1 MRKIY
6 EIPKNGEVFDYWTVI
21 DNNVKNIYVKMQIK
35 KIKKINK
42 KNMKEEKEKS
52 EVDSKEKLEEG
63 QPIKVDWEPTEIDR
77 FVYLY
82 RVIFSQWYSVA
93 EIFTKFFAN
102 HMNIRSSEM
111 TEEDKSVVDKTKK
124 EIEKVYK
131 GIMDLF
137 D

>member
-1 MRKIY
+1 M
-6 EIPKNGEVFDYWTVI
+6 
-21 DNNVKNIYVKMQIK
+21 
-35 KIKKINK
+35 
-42 KNMKEEKEKS
+42 
-52 EVDSKEKLEEG
+52 
-63 QPIKVDWEPTEIDR
+63 DWEPTEIDR

-102 HMNIRSSEM
+102 HMNISSSEM

-137 D
+137 DEYDKMKDKKSEQSADK

>member
-1 MRKIY
+1 
-6 EIPKNGEVFDYWTVI
+6 
-21 DNNVKNIYVKMQIK
+21 MQIK

-137 D
+137 DEYDKMKDKKSGQSADK

>member
-1 MRKIY
+1 
-6 EIPKNGEVFDYWTVI
+6 
-21 DNNVKNIYVKMQIK
+21 
-35 KIKKINK
+35 
-42 KNMKEEKEKS
+42 MKEEKRRVKS
-52 EVDSKEKLEEG
+52 TAKRSWKMVSPSKWTG
-63 QPIKVDWEPTEIDR
+63 EPTEIDR

-102 HMNIRSSEM
+102 HMNISSSEM

-137 D
+137 DGMTR

>member
-1 MRKIY
+1 MYFFKR
-6 EIPKNGEVFDYWTVI
+6 
-21 DNNVKNIYVKMQIK
+21 DNIN
-35 KIKKINK
+35 KIKKRMIK
-42 KNMKEEKEKS
+42 KENS
-52 EVDSKEKLEEG
+52 ETDSKEKLEEG

-137 D
+137 DEYDKMKDKKSEQSADK

>member
-1 MRKIY
+1 
-6 EIPKNGEVFDYWTVI
+6 
-21 DNNVKNIYVKMQIK
+21 
-35 KIKKINK
+35 
-42 KNMKEEKEKS
+42 MKEEKEKS

-102 HMNIRSSEM
+102 HMPQAKCPHFN
-111 TEEDKSVVDKTKK
+111 KLFNHKGGYHYFAFG
-124 EIEKVYK
+124 EI
-131 GIMDLF
+131 IID
-137 D
+137 

>member
-1 MRKIY
+1 
-6 EIPKNGEVFDYWTVI
+6 
-21 DNNVKNIYVKMQIK
+21 
-35 KIKKINK
+35 
-42 KNMKEEKEKS
+42 MKEEKEKS
-52 EVDSKEKLEEG
+52 ELDSKEKLEEG

-102 HMNIRSSEM
+102 HMNISSSEM

-137 D
+137 DEYDKMKDKKSEQSADK

>member
-1 MRKIY
+1 MYFFKR
-6 EIPKNGEVFDYWTVI
+6 
-21 DNNVKNIYVKMQIK
+21 DNIN
-35 KIKKINK
+35 KIKKRMIK
-42 KNMKEEKEKS
+42 KENS
-52 EVDSKEKLEEG
+52 ETDSKEKLEDG

-111 TEEDKSVVDKTKK
+111 TEEDKSVVDNTKK

-137 D
+137 DEYDKMKDKKSEQSAEK

>member
-1 MRKIY
+1 
-6 EIPKNGEVFDYWTVI
+6 
-21 DNNVKNIYVKMQIK
+21 
-35 KIKKINK
+35 
-42 KNMKEEKEKS
+42 MKEEKENS
-52 EVDSKEKLEEG
+52 ETDSKEKLEDG

-102 HMNIRSSEM
+102 HMNISSSEM

-137 D
+137 DEYDKMKDKKSEQSADK